1 MEEKRTVALTGGI
14 GSGKSYALRILEDA
28 GYETISSDKVVKDLY
43 EKRKIK
49 LLLKKL
55 FPTAVKGF
63 FNPVIDRNEIAI
75 IVFSNADARTKLTN
89 LITPLVMEE
98 IKKRV
103 KKLSGRIFV
112 EVPLLFECG
121 YQNEFDAVMVVTRDF
136 EERVLSVI
144 KRSNMSREQVL
155 KRINSQ
161 FDYQSADLSPYTV
174 IVNDGKES
182 FKEKILSIA
191 KTV

>member
-1 MEEKRTVALTGGI
+1 MNSPYIIGITGGI

-28 GYETISSDKVVKDLY
+28 GYQTISSDKVVKDLY

-55 FPTAVKGF
+55 FPTAVKGY

-75 IVFSNADARTKLTN
+75 IVFSDNDARQKLTN

-98 IKKRV
+98 IEKRV
-103 KKLSGRIFV
+103 KKLTGRIFV

-121 YQNEFDAVMVVTRDF
+121 YQNKFDGVMVIMRDI
-136 EERVLSVI
+136 EERIQSVI

-155 KRINSQ
+155 KRIASQ
-161 FDYQSADLSPYTV
+161 FDYQNANLSPYTV
-174 IVNDGKES
+174 IVNDGNDN
-182 FKEKILSIA
+182 FKEKILTIS
-191 KTV
+191 KTI